1 MKELFIDCSR
11 GLAGDMLSASLLEL
25 CPNQEEMLQK
35 LNAIGIPEVCYNAA
49 RVKSYSISGTHMSV
63 TYRGQEEEPG
73 CQGAHHE
80 HHHHHR
86 HMFDIRQ
93 IVETLNLSD
102 SVKAHVLAVYELI
115 AQAEATVHGEPV
127 EYIHFHE
134 LGTMDAVADIS
145 AVCMIIEELGVE
157 HITAT
162 PVCTG
167 FGSIQCAHGI
177 LPVPAPA
184 TALLLEGI
192 PSFAGDL
199 EGELC
204 TPTGTALVKHF
215 ANTYGQQPLMT
226 VSSVGYGIGKKDF
239 GRLSCVRTSLGER

>member
-1 MKELFIDCSR
+1 MRELFIDCSR
-11 GLAGDMLSASLLEL
+11 GLAGDMLSAALLEL
-25 CPNQEEMLQK
+25 CPDREEMLRK
-35 LNAIGIPEVCYNAA
+35 LNAASIPEVRFDVAKV
-49 RVKSYSISGTHMSV
+49 RSYSISGTHMSV
-63 TYRGQEEEPG
+63 TYRGREEEPG

-80 HHHHHR
+80 HHHR
-86 HMFDIRQ
+86 HLFDIRQ
-93 IVETLNLSD
+93 IVEKLSMSE

-115 AQAEATVHGEPV
+115 AQAEATVHGEPM
-127 EYIHFHE
+127 EHIHFHE
-134 LGTMDAVADIS
+134 LGSMDAVADIS
-145 AVCMIIEELGVE
+145 AVCMMIEELGVE

-167 FGSIQCAHGI
+167 FGSVRCAHGI

-215 ANTYGQQPLMT
+215 ADSFGQQPLMT
-226 VSSVGYGIGKKDF
+226 VSAIGYGIGKKDF
-239 GRLSCVRTSLGER
+239 GRLSCVRASLGES

>member
-1 MKELFIDCSR
+1 MRELFIDCSR
-11 GLAGDMLSASLLEL
+11 GLAGDMLSAALLEL
-25 CPNQEEMLQK
+25 CPDQKDMLRK
-35 LNAIGIPEVCYNAA
+35 LNAIGIPEVRYEAS
-49 RVKSYSISGTHMSV
+49 RVKSYSISGTHMTV
-63 TYRGQEEEPG
+63 TYKGQEEAPG

-80 HHHHHR
+80 PHHR
-86 HMFDIRQ
+86 HLFVIRQ
-93 IVETLNLSD
+93 IVEKLDLSE

-115 AQAEATVHGEPV
+115 AQAEATVHGEPM
-127 EYIHFHE
+127 EHIHFHE

-145 AVCMIIEELGVE
+145 AVCMMIEELGVE

-162 PVCTG
+162 PICTG
-167 FGSIQCAHGI
+167 FGSVRCAHGI

-184 TALLLEGI
+184 TALLLEGL

-215 ANTYGQQPLMT
+215 ADTFGQQPLMT
-226 VSSVGYGIGKKDF
+226 VCAIGYGIGKKDF
-239 GRLSCVRTSLGER
+239 GRLSCVRASLGES

>member
-1 MKELFIDCSR
+1 MRELFIDCSR
-11 GLAGDMLSASLLEL
+11 GLAGDMLSAALLEL
-25 CPNQEEMLQK
+25 CPDRDEMLRK
-35 LNAIGIPEVCYNAA
+35 LNEIGIPDVRYEASGVM
-49 RVKSYSISGTHMSV
+49 SYSVSGTHMSV
-63 TYRGQEEEPG
+63 TYKGQEEEPG

-80 HHHHHR
+80 HHHR
-86 HMFDIRQ
+86 HLFDIQQ
-93 IVETLNLSD
+93 IVEKLNLSE
-102 SVKAHVLAVYELI
+102 SVKTHVLAIYELI
-115 AQAEATVHGEPV
+115 AQAEATVHGEPI
-127 EYIHFHE
+127 EHIHFHE

-145 AVCMIIEELGVE
+145 AVCMMIEQLGVE

-162 PVCTG
+162 PICTG

-204 TPTGTALVKHF
+204 TPTGTALVKHLADTF
-215 ANTYGQQPLMT
+215 GKQPLMT
-226 VSSVGYGIGKKDF
+226 VSAIGYGIGKKDF
-239 GRLSCVRTSLGER
+239 GRLSCVRASLGWV